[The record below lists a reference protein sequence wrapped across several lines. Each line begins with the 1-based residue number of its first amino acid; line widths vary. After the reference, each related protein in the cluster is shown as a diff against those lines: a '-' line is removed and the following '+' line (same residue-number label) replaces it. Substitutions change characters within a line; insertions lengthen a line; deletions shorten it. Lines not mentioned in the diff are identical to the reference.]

1 MCAQRAT
8 PKNSVSKYG
17 LILLGN
23 TGVGKSF
30 IGNVVL
36 GRDVFEHDC
45 SASSVTHET
54 EFEDFTVGNGS
65 FAVFNIPGLI
75 EAEQEAVDR
84 NKIEIYKAFQQR
96 PNSVVAFV
104 FNGGSGG
111 RIRDEDVVA
120 FKAVN
125 DVYHFDS
132 ESLLLIINDLPND
145 RSPKYEGETAIKL
158 ERLIEIPNVRMCFLD
173 RISKKTIRSNEAVG
187 STNLNEKPNSSTK
200 LHGMDLVGKKLKDVK
215 SFFKKQDSPAPEK
228 LQDLI
233 PEQDEREKM
242 RRKLMAAMMSCT
254 PRIHEKHGDI
264 ELNVDKMKN
273 LIEESKNIQRN
284 FEEQR
289 EKLQKE
295 IEQRQKEFDE
305 YKRQQEALPR
315 EVHHYHEKVI
325 EREGNNSGGLGGL
338 LGVVS
343 PIVNFLSRIF

>member
-1 MCAQRAT
+1 MCAQRT
-8 PKNSVSKYG
+8 ILKNSTSKYG

-54 EFEDFTVGNGS
+54 EFEDYTASNGS

-84 NKIEIYKAFQQR
+84 NKTEIYKAFQQR

-120 FKAVN
+120 FKAIN

-145 RSPKYEGETAIKL
+145 RSSQYEGGTAIKL

-173 RISKKTIRSNEAVG
+173 RISKKTITNNEPVEALN
-187 STNLNEKPNSSTK
+187 TNERPNSSTK
-200 LHGMDLVGKKLKDVK
+200 THGIDIVGKKLKDVK
-215 SFFKKQDSPAPEK
+215 SFFKKPNAPTSEK
-228 LQDLI
+228 VQDLI
-233 PEQDEREKM
+233 PELDEREKM
-242 RRKLMAAMMSCT
+242 RRKLMDAIMSCT
-254 PRIHEKHGDI
+254 PRIYEKHGDI
-264 ELNVDKMKN
+264 QLNVDKMKN

-325 EREGNNSGGLGGL
+325 EREGNNGGGLGGL

-343 PIVNFLSRIF
+343 PLVNLISRIF